1 MEHSDRSL
9 LRRVAL
15 GDAKALAGLYER
27 QAPLVALRLRQS
39 GASVEE
45 AEDILQETFVDVWE
59 SASGFRGE
67 SAVAGW
73 IWGIARRKFNMMI
86 RSEIRF
92 RDRQARATTQSESF
106 VAEGDLVDGLMTEDA
121 FAALSA
127 DLKEAFRAVVVDGLT
142 TAEAANRLGVPEG
155 TVKSRVYRA
164 RRIMREELM

>member
-1 MEHSDRSL
+1 MEHSDRSS
-9 LRRVAL
+9 LRRIAK
-15 GDAKALAGLYER
+15 GDTRALAALYER
-27 QAPLVALRLRQS
+27 HAPLIGFRLRQS

-106 VAEGDLVDGLMTEDA
+106 VGEGDLVDGLMTKDA
-121 FAALSA
+121 YAALSA
-127 DLKEAFRAVVVDGLT
+127 DLQEAFRAVVVDGLT
-142 TAEAANRLGVPEG
+142 TAEAATRLGVPEG

-164 RRIMREELM
+164 RQAMRERLT